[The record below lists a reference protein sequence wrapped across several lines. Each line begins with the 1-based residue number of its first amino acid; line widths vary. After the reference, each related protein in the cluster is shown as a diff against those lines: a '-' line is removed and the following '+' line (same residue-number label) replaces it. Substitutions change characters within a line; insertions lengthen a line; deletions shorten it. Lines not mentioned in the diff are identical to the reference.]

1 MSRRQAAANRSRM
14 PGTAAEIDAWRS
26 VFGAGARVLYAH
38 EGGHEVGARPDHGR
52 SMSGAQWIHFLATGE
67 LP

>member
-14 PGTAAEIDAWRS
+14 PGTAAEIDAWRR
-26 VFGAGARVLYAH
+26 VFGAGARVLYAT
-38 EGGHEVGARPDHGR
+38 ENGLEVGARPDHGL

>member
-1 MSRRQAAANRSRM
+1 MSRTQAAANRSRM
-14 PGTAAEIDAWRS
+14 PGTAAEIDAWRR
-26 VFGAGARVLYAH
+26 VFGPSARVLWAS
-38 EGGHEVGARPDHGR
+38 EGGLEIGARPDHGR